1 MLTRRIARPLLA
13 GWFVAEGVD
22 AFRRPGPHVER
33 SREAWRRLAART
45 SLPEPPPTDT
55 LRLLARAHG
64 GAMAGAGLLLALGK
78 APRAS
83 ACTLA
88 LLTVPVALMDAPV
101 KQGPPTPA
109 TLAAGTQRGSRT
121 FLRDL
126 SLLGG
131 ALIAGLDK
139 EGSPSLRWRVRHARL
154 DRDAELAAR
163 RAVASAR
170 KETAHVARE
179 ARAAV
184 KAAKATARDTAKDAR
199 EAVRR

>member
-22 AFRRPGPHVER
+22 AVRHPGPHVER
-33 SREAWRRLAART
+33 MRDGWRRLAART
-45 SLPEPPPTDT
+45 ELPEPPPTDT

-64 GAMAGAGLLLALGK
+64 GAMAGAGILLALGK

-88 LLTVPVALMDAPV
+88 LLTVPVAFIDAPV
-101 KQGPPTPA
+101 KQGPATPA
-109 TLAAGTQRGSRT
+109 TLAAGGDRGART
-121 FLRDL
+121 LLRDL
-126 SLLGG
+126 SLIGG

-139 EGSPSLRWRVRHARL
+139 EGAPSLRWRVRHARL

-163 RAVASAR
+163 RAVTSAR
-170 KETAHVARE
+170 QETKELAKE

-184 KAAKATARDTAKDAR
+184 KAAKATARDTAKGAR
-199 EAVRR
+199 EAVRH

>member
-22 AFRRPGPHVER
+22 AVRRPGPHVER
-33 SREAWRRLAART
+33 TRDAWRRLAART
-45 SLPEPPPTDT
+45 PLPEPPPTDT
-55 LRLLARAHG
+55 LRTLARVHG
-64 GAMAGAGLLLALGK
+64 GAMAGAGVLLALGK

-83 ACTLA
+83 ACLLA
-88 LLTVPVALMDAPV
+88 LLTLPVAVMDAPR
-101 KQGPPTPA
+101 KEGPATPA
-109 TLAAGTQRGSRT
+109 TLAAGTDRGSRT

-139 EGSPSLRWRVRHARL
+139 EGQPSLRWRVRHARV

-170 KETAHVARE
+170 KETAHLARE
-179 ARAAV
+179 ARGAV
-184 KAAKATARDTAKDAR
+184 KAAKASARGAAGR
-199 EAVRR
+199 

>member
-33 SREAWRRLAART
+33 MRDAWRRLAART
-45 SLPEPPPTDT
+45 ELPDPPPTDT
-55 LRLLARAHG
+55 LRLVVKAHG
-64 GAMAGAGLLLALGK
+64 GSMAVAGLLLALGK

-83 ACTLA
+83 ACALA

-101 KQGPPTPA
+101 GHGPATPA
-109 TLAAGTQRGSRT
+109 TLAVSDDRGART
-121 FLRDL
+121 LLRDL

-139 EGSPSLRWRVRHARL
+139 EGAPSLGWRVRHARL
-154 DRDAELAAR
+154 DRDAELATR
-163 RAVASAR
+163 RALASAR
-170 KETAHVARE
+170 KETKQLARE
-179 ARAAV
+179 TRAAV
-184 KAAKATARDTAKDAR
+184 KAAKATARETAKGVR
-199 EAVRR
+199 ESVHH

>member
-22 AFRRPGPHVER
+22 AVRRPGPHVER
-33 SREAWRRLAART
+33 MRDAWRRLAART
-45 SLPEPPPTDT
+45 ELPEPPPTET
-55 LRLLARAHG
+55 LRLVVRAHG
-64 GAMAGAGLLLALGK
+64 GAMAGAGVLLALGK

-83 ACTLA
+83 ACALA

-101 KQGPPTPA
+101 KQGPATPA
-109 TLAAGTQRGSRT
+109 TLAAGSERGART
-121 FLRDL
+121 LLRDL
-126 SLLGG
+126 SLIGG

-139 EGSPSLRWRVRHARL
+139 EGAPSLGWRVRHARL

-170 KETAHVARE
+170 QETKQLARD

-184 KAAKATARDTAKDAR
+184 KAAKPTARDTAKGAR
-199 EAVRR
+199 EAVRH

>member
-33 SREAWRRLAART
+33 MRDAWRRLAART
-45 SLPEPPPTDT
+45 QLPEPPPTDT
-55 LRLLARAHG
+55 LRLVVKVHG
-64 GAMAGAGLLLALGK
+64 GAMAGAGMLLALGK

-83 ACTLA
+83 ACALA
-88 LLTVPVALMDAPV
+88 LLTAPVAVMDAPV
-101 KQGPPTPA
+101 RQGATTPA
-109 TLAAGTQRGSRT
+109 TLAAGSDRGMRT
-121 FLRDL
+121 LLRDL

-139 EGSPSLRWRVRHARL
+139 EGAPSLRWRARHARL

-170 KETAHVARE
+170 KETAHLARE

-184 KAAKATARDTAKDAR
+184 KAAKATARETGKGAR
-199 EAVRR
+199 EAVRH